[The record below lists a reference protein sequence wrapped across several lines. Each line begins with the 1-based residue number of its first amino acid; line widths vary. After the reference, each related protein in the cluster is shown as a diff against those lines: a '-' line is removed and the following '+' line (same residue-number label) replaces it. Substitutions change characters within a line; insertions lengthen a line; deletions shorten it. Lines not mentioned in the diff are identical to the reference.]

1 MMAKGLLQYR
11 FLGRAAVAGAMVMS
25 VAGTAAAQVV
35 REATAADAAGIQ
47 AAVTAFRADLGDP
60 NNGATAGSQPGG
72 RREINWDG
80 GGGAAAN
87 VTLDP
92 SPMTR
97 FGNRGS
103 VFTTPGSGFETSG
116 QPMPEFGEI
125 NATYPDLFIPFSSP
139 RLFTALNSG
148 VMDVWFFV
156 PGNTNVPA
164 AVTGFGAVFTDV
176 DREDSTKMEF
186 YAPDGRLLYERFVPA
201 WPGNASLSFL
211 GVSFNR
217 GELVGRVRIVSGN
230 AALGPDEAGSL
241 DLVAMDDFLFGE
253 PVAVQGLTIAPE
265 SGRTF
270 RTGTVD
276 IVVGVQAPAG
286 TGLTGAQVWLDGLD
300 VTQAFLACMRP
311 GSIAGGGQTFRCT
324 VPPGLLTAGDHAF
337 QVELTL
343 SNQTRLRNA
352 VRWSVIG
359 NSEP

>member
-241 DLVAMDDFLFGE
+241 DLVAMDDSSANPWRCRASRSRRSRVGPSE
-253 PVAVQGLTIAPE
+253 PARSISW
-265 SGRTF
+265 SGF
-270 RTGTVD
+270 RRR
-276 IVVGVQAPAG
+276 QAPASRAHRCG
-286 TGLTGAQVWLDGLD
+286 STASMSRRRSLR
-300 VTQAFLACMRP
+300 ACAPAR
-311 GSIAGGGQTFRCT
+311 SRAAGRRSAARCRRDCSLPAT
-324 VPPGLLTAGDHAF
+324 
-337 QVELTL
+337 
-343 SNQTRLRNA
+343 TRS
-352 VRWSVIG
+352 RWS
-359 NSEP
+359 